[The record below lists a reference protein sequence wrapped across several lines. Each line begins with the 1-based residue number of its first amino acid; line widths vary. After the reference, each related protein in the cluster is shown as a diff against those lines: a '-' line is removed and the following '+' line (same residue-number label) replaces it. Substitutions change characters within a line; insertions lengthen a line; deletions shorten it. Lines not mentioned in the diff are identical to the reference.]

1 MASKIN
7 PSSSHRV
14 IVIGAGVSG
23 LACACELRQR
33 GYQVLVIEARARPGG
48 RLKSTLLRLA
58 EGEKIEE
65 KGFAYVEAQC
75 LKKKGQKKAKG
86 RSKSINADENSKGNA
101 PELGVRIDMGGAL
114 IHGIEENPLAT
125 LVHDVLGL
133 ETQKVEETLLMADS
147 GWPVDAREDERVG
160 RLFDETLEEAFRRA
174 EMTFSVVG
182 NISDPVAPDPDA
194 SFGCVLR
201 RE

>member
-1 MASKIN
+1 MAPKIN
-7 PSSSHRV
+7 PSSNHRV

-33 GYQVLVIEARARPGG
+33 GYQVLAIEARSRPGG

-58 EGEKIEE
+58 EGEETE
-65 KGFAYVEAQC
+65 KNGDVA
-75 LKKKGQKKAKG
+75 
-86 RSKSINADENSKGNA
+86 INGKTNEDDE
-101 PELGVRIDMGGAL
+101 PEPGVRVDMGGAL
-114 IHGIEENPLAT
+114 IHGIEENPLAA
-125 LVHDVLGL
+125 LVHDGLGL

-160 RLFDETLEEAFRRA
+160 RVFDETLEEAFRRA
-174 EMTFSVVG
+174 ELTFSMDG
-182 NISDPVAPDPDA
+182 NPSDPVAPAPDA
-194 SFGCVLR
+194 SFGSVLK